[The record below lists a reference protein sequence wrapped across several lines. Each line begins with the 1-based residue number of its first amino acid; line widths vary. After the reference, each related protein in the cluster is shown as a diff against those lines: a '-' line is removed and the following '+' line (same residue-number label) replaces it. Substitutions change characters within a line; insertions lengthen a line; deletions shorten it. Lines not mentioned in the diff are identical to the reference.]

1 MPLGFLK
8 QVGDS
13 IAEAASQ
20 AVGTVGHAAGQ
31 ARDAVAGAYDATRAA
46 VADTTGEVAAR
57 ATRARD
63 LGAQATALLA
73 EVPAVLAPIASV
85 AGTTVSAS
93 ATLTG
98 SALRATP
105 GALYR
110 VVTFDGTMEGTRTG
124 IVVPLLGHLRHIRD
138 NRSDPDLVARGIGE
152 LAVFAVEAALKSRV
166 LLQEQIGAGLW
177 ALFARSRPG
186 RDAGD
191 ARAHLVTMI
200 RDEVLAAVWAALRTP
215 DLSLGERLSRLVS
228 IEAACTAA
236 VGRATDTLA
245 LYQLDADVSAWQ
257 QAHYRLPLSEPD
269 RGEDGALMPQPER
282 RDPSA

>member
-1 MPLGFLK
+1 MPFGFLK

-13 IAEAASQ
+13 IAGVASQ
-20 AVGTVGHAAGQ
+20 AAGSAAGQ
-31 ARDAVAGAYDATRAA
+31 ARDAVTGAYDATRAA
-46 VADTTGEVAAR
+46 VADAAGEVAAR
-57 ATRARD
+57 AARARD

-73 EVPAVLAPIASV
+73 EVPTVLAPIASV

-110 VVTFDGTMEGTRTG
+110 VVTFDGTMEGTRAG

-138 NRSDPDLVARGIGE
+138 NRSNPDLVARGIGE
-152 LAVFAVEAALKSRV
+152 LAIFAVEAALKSRV

-177 ALFARSRPG
+177 ALFARSRP
-186 RDAGD
+186 RTDAID
-191 ARAHLVTMI
+191 ERAHLVTVI

-215 DLSLGERLSRLVS
+215 DLSWGERLSRLVG

-236 VGRATDTLA
+236 VGRATDQLA
-245 LYQLDADVSAWQ
+245 LRQLNDDVGAWRE
-257 QAHYRLPLSEPD
+257 AHYGLPVPGAPPGQSVAVPD
-269 RGEDGALMPQPER
+269 QG
-282 RDPSA
+282 

>member
-8 QVGDS
+8 QVGDG
-13 IAEAASQ
+13 IAGAASQ
-20 AVGTVGHAAGQ
+20 AVGSAAGQ
-31 ARDAVAGAYDATRAA
+31 MRDAMAGAYDTTRTV
-46 VADTTGEVAAR
+46 VADSAGEVAAR
-57 ATRARD
+57 AARARD

-73 EVPAVLAPIASV
+73 EVPAVLSPIAGV
-85 AGTTVSAS
+85 AGSTIAAS

-105 GALYR
+105 GAFYR

-152 LAVFAVEAALKSRV
+152 LAIFAVEAALKSRV
-166 LLQEQIGAGLW
+166 VLQEQIGAGLW

-186 RDAGD
+186 TDIRD
-191 ARAHLVTMI
+191 ARAHLVTVI
-200 RDEVLAAVWAALRTP
+200 RDEVLATVWAALRTP
-215 DLSLGERLSRLVS
+215 GLSLGERLSRLVS

-236 VGRATDTLA
+236 VGRATDALA
-245 LYQLDADVSAWQ
+245 LHQLDADISAWQ
-257 QAHYRLPLSEPD
+257 QAHYRLQPPEPD
-269 RGEDGALMPQPER
+269 RGGEAGRL
-282 RDPSA
+282 PSPVRPNASA